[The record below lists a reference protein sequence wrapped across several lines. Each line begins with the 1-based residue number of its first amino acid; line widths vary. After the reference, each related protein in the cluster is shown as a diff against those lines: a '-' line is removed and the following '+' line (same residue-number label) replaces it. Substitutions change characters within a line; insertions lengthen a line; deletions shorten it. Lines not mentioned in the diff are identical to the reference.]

1 MKGKWS
7 AGKVAALACGCIA
20 AGVTLIISFYI
31 SIWQFN
37 RNILEANIKNGRYQQ
52 YDYNDSNEDD
62 VRDEENSSREGSRS
76 SRENER
82 DRNAGE
88 DRSGSRDFY
97 DRESNNSEY
106 YEFHDEL
113 REDLFYWG
121 EFETYEETFGENSNV
136 FFSIVYPIFYNDEGI
151 DFTGVNN
158 AIQKE
163 LNLLQDYAESVTEW
177 VGDEDT
183 FLFEAESYVT
193 YMDEDVLSIAY
204 VERGYL
210 NGDYY
215 ESYVVSVNVDMD
227 SRMMLTNSHLLDIDD
242 EFSIEFRNRCEKQN
256 GEIRSLDYYSD
267 QDITEMLNSE
277 DELILFYTPIGME
290 VGFNYYN
297 GWVTVTYPDYLKYQ
311 KKF

>member
-7 AGKVAALACGCIA
+7 TGKVAVLACGCIV
-20 AGVTLIISFYI
+20 AGVILIITFCVSLR
-31 SIWQFN
+31 QFN
-37 RNILEANIKNGRYQQ
+37 QNLLEAGIRNSG
-52 YDYNDSNEDD
+52 SNENEVHDE
-62 VRDEENSSREGSRS
+62 RDSRRDGSADLEDGN

-82 DRNAGE
+82 GRNAGG
-88 DRSGSRDFY
+88 DRAGSRDSNNGG
-97 DRESNNSEY
+97 SNNSEY

-136 FFSIVYPIFYNDEGI
+136 LFNIVYPIFYNNEGI

-158 AIQKE
+158 AVQKE
-163 LNLLQDYAESVTEW
+163 LNLLKDYAESVAEW
-177 VGDEDT
+177 VEDDDI
-183 FLFEAESYVT
+183 FQFEAESYVT

-210 NGDYY
+210 NGDYH
-215 ESYVVSVNVDMD
+215 ESYVVSVNVDME
-227 SRMMLTNSHLLDIDD
+227 SKMMLTNSQLLDIDD
-242 EFSIEFRNRCEKQN
+242 EFSIDFRNRCEKQN

-277 DELILFYTPIGME
+277 EELILFYTPIGME

>member
-1 MKGKWS
+1 MK
-7 AGKVAALACGCIA
+7 
-20 AGVTLIISFYI
+20 T
-31 SIWQFN
+31 
-37 RNILEANIKNGRYQQ
+37 
-52 YDYNDSNEDD
+52 
-62 VRDEENSSREGSRS
+62 RS
-76 SRENER
+76 C
-82 DRNAGE
+82 
-88 DRSGSRDFY
+88 
-97 DRESNNSEY
+97 
-106 YEFHDEL
+106 L
-113 REDLFYWG
+113 R
-121 EFETYEETFGENSNV
+121 
-136 FFSIVYPIFYNDEGI
+136 
-151 DFTGVNN
+151 
-158 AIQKE
+158 
-163 LNLLQDYAESVTEW
+163 
-177 VGDEDT
+177 
-183 FLFEAESYVT
+183 AESYVT